1 MIKIDVWMEEITDK
15 LKKAFKENLIFIGL
29 QGSYNRG
36 EAAAESDIDVVVIL
50 DKLNF
55 EDLETYKKVIST
67 MPDNDKICGF
77 ISGKEEL
84 CKWSKPDLFQFF
96 YETQSVFGN
105 LSEIIQAPGVEDIKI
120 AVKTGSE
127 TLYHSAVHSFLHS
140 KEPLHDLQ
148 NLYKTVFFIL
158 QAKYFIE
165 NNVYL
170 PTKNMLKE
178 NLKGEDL
185 ELLDICI
192 ERKNLVNLNE
202 KEVNLLYSKIINW
215 SSKNI

>member
-1 MIKIDVWMEEITDK
+1 M
-15 LKKAFKENLIFIGL
+15 
-29 QGSYNRG
+29 
-36 EAAAESDIDVVVIL
+36 
-50 DKLNF
+50 
-55 EDLETYKKVIST
+55 
-67 MPDNDKICGF
+67 
-77 ISGKEEL
+77 
-84 CKWSKPDLFQFF
+84 
-96 YETQSVFGN
+96 
-105 LSEIIQAPGVEDIKI
+105 
-120 AVKTGSE
+120 
-127 TLYHSAVHSFLHS
+127 HSFLHS

-202 KEVNLLYSKIINW
+202 KEGNLLYSKIINW